1 MSIDQYRKILNTP
14 QFEAVTYGDGPM
26 LVLAGAGSGKTH
38 VLTYRFAYLVGE
50 LGVPAQNI
58 LAITFTNKA
67 AAEMKKRISALLGDV
82 VNYYSWIGTFH
93 ACCGR
98 ILRRH
103 AELLGYTPAFTIY
116 ADAESLET
124 VRSALKRLDLD
135 EKSYPAK
142 MFRAQIE
149 HFKERMVTPEQAA
162 KEADD
167 FTSRLTAKVYL
178 QYQEILRATNCMDFD
193 DMILNVIRLWEEHPE
208 ILEFYRALFRY
219 VLVDEYQ
226 DTNRMQHR
234 LIRLLTGRDGN
245 LCVVGD
251 DDQSIYSFRGAVVE
265 NILSFEAE
273 HPGAKVV
280 KLEQNYRSTGRILKV
295 ANDVISRNRTRT
307 GKKLWTEASAGD
319 EVICYNAADH
329 NDEADFIC
337 GEIKRQVD
345 SGFMTYSDFLV
356 LYRIN
361 ALSAGIERSLTRL
374 RIPYKV
380 YGGMKFYDRKEIKD
394 LVAYLRLLG
403 NPSDESSLRRIINVP
418 RRGIGDTTVERL
430 SLAARA
436 EGVSMYEVLG
446 HIDRRPELA
455 RAAEKLTEF
464 YKLMEKLR
472 ALLPQYTSLTDYVS
486 FLIEL
491 TGLAEEYR
499 RENTPE
505 GDAKVENIKE
515 FLSVT
520 RTFEDALEEE
530 YDTADKIFYQFLE
543 SVSLNTESDGQND
556 PDADAESKVTLST
569 IHSAKGLEYPVV
581 FVAGL
586 EEGVFPSM
594 QSLDAHSALD
604 EERRLMYVAVTR
616 AKQKLYLSCAA
627 WRMLYGRSAQY
638 PPSRFLRDIPAED
651 LTTKGYGTGRGTS
664 YGFGGYGSGSSYGGS
679 SYGFGGYGSGGAR
692 SYGSQTSVPVKRG
705 YDIDIPPAVKRA
717 DNGYGARSGADSV
730 RDSGAG
736 TYGGNRFGRF
746 ISTPSSGT
754 DYLTSVTEGQ
764 RVHHKK
770 FGDGSVIKVTGEGAD
785 TVVEIMFD
793 RAGMKRLMLTYAKLA
808 AAEQSD

>member
-26 LVLAGAGSGKTH
+26 LVLAGAGSGKTR
-38 VLTYRFAYLVGE
+38 VLTYRFAYLVSE

-67 AAEMKKRISALLGDV
+67 AAEMKKRICSLLGDV

-124 VRSALKRLDLD
+124 VKAALKRLNLD

-149 HFKERMVTPEQAA
+149 RFKERMVTPEQAA

-167 FTSRLTAKVYL
+167 FTTRLTAKVYL
-178 QYQEILRATNCMDFD
+178 EYQEILRTTNCMDFD

-208 ILEFYRALFRY
+208 ILQYYQAFFRY

-234 LIRLLTGRDGN
+234 LIRMLTGRDGN

-337 GEIKRQVD
+337 GEIKRLVD

-356 LYRIN
+356 LYRVN

-418 RRGIGDTTVERL
+418 KRGIGDTTVERL

-446 HIDRRPELA
+446 HVDRRPELA
-455 RAAEKLTEF
+455 RAMDKLTEF

-499 RENTPE
+499 AENTPE

-556 PDADAESKVTLST
+556 PDADADSKVTLST

-594 QSLDAHSALD
+594 QSLDAHSSLD

-616 AKQKLYLSCAA
+616 AKQKLYLSCAGY
-627 WRMLYGRSAQY
+627 RMLYGKSAQY
-638 PPSRFLRDIPAED
+638 QQSRFLKDIPAED
-651 LTTKGYGTGRGTS
+651 LKIKGYGAGR
-664 YGFGGYGSGSSYGGS
+664 GS
-679 SYGFGGYGSGGAR
+679 SYGFGGYGGSSYGGSSYSSGYGSSR
-692 SYGSQTSVPVKRG
+692 SYSDKPAAPVKRG
-705 YDIDIPPAVKRA
+705 YDITIPPAVKRA
-717 DNGYGARSGADSV
+717 DNGNSAGGADHV

-736 TYGGNRFGRF
+736 SYGGSRFGRF
-746 ISTPSSGT
+746 IPTPSSGAE
-754 DYLTSVTEGQ
+754 YLTTVTVGQ
-764 RVHHKK
+764 RVRHKK
-770 FGDGSVIKVTGEGAD
+770 FGDGSVVKVTGEGAD
-785 TVVEIMFD
+785 AVVEIVFD
-793 RAGMKRLMLTYAKLA
+793 HGGMKRLMLTYAKLV
-808 AAEQSD
+808 AAE